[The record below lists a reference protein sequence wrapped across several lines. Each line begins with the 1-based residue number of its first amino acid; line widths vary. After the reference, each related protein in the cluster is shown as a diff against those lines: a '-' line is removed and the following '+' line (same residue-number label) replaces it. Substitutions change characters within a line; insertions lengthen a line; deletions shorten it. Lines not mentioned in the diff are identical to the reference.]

1 MLFISQASG
10 GSVFEVYFPIFVLVF
25 VVTSVAFLIIG
36 LSWILGRR
44 ISTKEKLSTY
54 ECGNAPIGDARGR
67 FPIKFYLIAILFIIF
82 DIEVVFLYPWAVVYR
97 KLALFGL
104 VEMGIFLLVLLAGYF
119 YILKKGALRW
129 EEREE
134 DTP

>member
-1 MLFISQASG
+1 M
-10 GSVFEVYFPIFVLVF
+10 FEVYFPIFVLIF
-25 VVTSVAFLIIG
+25 VVTAVAFIIIG
-36 LSWILGRR
+36 LSWILGKR

-97 KLALFGL
+97 KLAIFGL
-104 VEMGIFLLVLLAGYF
+104 MEMGIFLLILLSGYF
-119 YILKKGALRW
+119 YIIKKGALNW
-129 EEREE
+129 DEREE
-134 DTP
+134 DTL